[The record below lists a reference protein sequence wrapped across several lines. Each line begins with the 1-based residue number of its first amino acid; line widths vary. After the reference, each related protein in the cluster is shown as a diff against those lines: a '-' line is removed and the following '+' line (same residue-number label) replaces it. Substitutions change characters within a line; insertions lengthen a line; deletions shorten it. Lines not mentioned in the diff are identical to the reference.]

1 MLDKARRRLARGA
14 DGDEVLEFVT
24 SSLLKKLLHLP
35 SVKLREASEKSD
47 QAFIEHVRDLF
58 GLEPID
64 EQ

>member
-1 MLDKARRRLARGA
+1 
-14 DGDEVLEFVT
+14 VLEFVT

-58 GLEPID
+58 GLEPKD